1 MDAKKKSGGES
12 SMPRSLQKIN
22 DRSTSLKAELNS
34 SHRGRGAKSRL
45 SSHAEE
51 DDNGADAKLKAQV
64 KTLKEDLDRRQ
75 VRAYACS
82 GVVAHPCDDSGSVPR
97 AMQQASYLRRERDY
111 RTRVKLLEEE
121 LDKVCSVPVC
131 CDTSLVTAQL
141 RVCAAKV
148 QSHTSTGCEGA
159 NGASPGHA

>member
-22 DRSTSLKAELNS
+22 DRSASLKAELNS

-97 AMQQASYLRRERDY
+97 AMQTGFILAPRARLQNSSEATRRGIG
-111 RTRVKLLEEE
+111 
-121 LDKVCSVPVC
+121 
-131 CDTSLVTAQL
+131 QG
-141 RVCAAKV
+141 V
-148 QSHTSTGCEGA
+148 QRAGVL
-159 NGASPGHA
+159 